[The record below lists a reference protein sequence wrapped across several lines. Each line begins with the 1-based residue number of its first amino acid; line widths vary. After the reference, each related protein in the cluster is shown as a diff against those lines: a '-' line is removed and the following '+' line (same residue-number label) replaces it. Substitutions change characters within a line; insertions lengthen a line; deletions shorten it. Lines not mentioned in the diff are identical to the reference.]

1 MKHLLLLA
9 VVLAMATT
17 AFASPCM
24 FTSAPVGPCTEG
36 DKDFSVFTI
45 NPGLPAGT
53 TVSIA
58 QSGPNVYEVKFNND
72 AGIKNA
78 FNFTYTVTLNGLCPT
93 CFISEVDAGI
103 TGGVNP
109 ALLETHVTPLVPAGA
124 SNRKHYSSWR
134 NPSIHGSEC
143 HVG

>member
-1 MKHLLLLA
+1 M
-9 VVLAMATT
+9 
-17 AFASPCM
+17 
-24 FTSAPVGPCTEG
+24 
-36 DKDFSVFTI
+36 
-45 NPGLPAGT
+45 PAGT

-58 QSGPNVYEVKFNND
+58 QSGPNVYDVKFNND

-103 TGGVNP
+103 TGGVKSRFARDARN
-109 ALLETHVTPLVPAGA
+109 TAGTGGGP
-124 SNRKHYSSWR
+124 SNRKHDSSWR